1 MSVGLK
7 RMGICVVE
15 RAECTLG
22 ESQGLSQGENQD
34 SGKAVKGEEENCNS
48 QTFNFMCLKDTFV
61 LLSY

>member
-48 QTFNFMCLKDTFV
+48 QYF
-61 LLSY
+61 